1 MGWLKKIYQHSADFA
16 DQFSE
21 NNTFSLAAALA
32 FYAALSIAPL
42 LVLFISIAAQIS
54 PHLQEDFVAEATAL
68 IGERAG
74 AALSLIMDAAKAR
87 PDLKGFS
94 GIFGFITLAVSAS
107 AVFAELKNSLNH
119 ILRDPGAMPSP
130 PANHN
135 LIFTFIRD
143 RILNIGFALSFL
155 FILMVSLILSSV
167 IHFYA
172 SLGHKIWIEPLNWI
186 FSLALQFLLF
196 TLLYRYVPSRRE
208 SWGHACLSGGIT
220 ALLFLIGKEFV
231 GLYIGRSAVASAYGA
246 AGSVIVLLIWI
257 YYSALIVFSGAQL
270 SSSLLKG
277 RETQRP
283 GIFGQD
289 RQNFFHRLSQRLCGF
304 AARGF

>member
-1 MGWLKKIYQHSADFA
+1 MGWLKRTYQHIADFA

-42 LVLFISIAAQIS
+42 LVLFISIAAQVS
-54 PHLQEDFVAEATAL
+54 PHLQEDFVAEANSL
-68 IGERAG
+68 IGDRAG
-74 AALSLIMDAAKAR
+74 AALSLIMDAAKERA
-87 PDLKGFS
+87 DLKGFS

-119 ILRDPGAMPSP
+119 ILQDSQTAPLPGAK
-130 PANHN
+130 HN
-135 LIFTFIRD
+135 PIFVFVRD

-172 SLGHKIWIEPLNWI
+172 SLGYEMWAEPLNWI

-208 SWGHACLSGGIT
+208 NWGQSALSGGIT
-220 ALLFLIGKEFV
+220 ALLFLIGKEIV

-270 SSSLLKG
+270 SSLILKG
-277 RETQRP
+277 RRP
-283 GIFGQD
+283 
-289 RQNFFHRLSQRLCGF
+289 HV
-304 AARGF
+304 